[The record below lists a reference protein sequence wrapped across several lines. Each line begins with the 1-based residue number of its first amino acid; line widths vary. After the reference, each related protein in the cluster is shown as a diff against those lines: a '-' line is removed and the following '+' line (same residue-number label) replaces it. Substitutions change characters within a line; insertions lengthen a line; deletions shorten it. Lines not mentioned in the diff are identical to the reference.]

1 MNGNTIVVSTLA
13 LAVALGGCAGMS
25 DTQQRVGSG
34 AAIGG
39 LAVGALTGDWGWAAA
54 GAAAGAAGGYLVDQQ
69 TGTSRPPNSA
79 PSTRA
84 CKRVISRPPSSNSA
98 DRRVVGVARPRSSV
112 GSAFGGRSRRG
123 VPVSATASTRR
134 R

>member
-1 MNGNTIVVSTLA
+1 MKRNSIVAASLT

-39 LAVGALTGDWGWAAA
+39 LAVGALTGEWGWAAA

-69 TGTSRPPNSA
+69 QRNQQAAQQRAFEQGVQTGKQQAQQQQQSR
-79 PSTRA
+79 
-84 CKRVISRPPSSNSA
+84 
-98 DRRVVGVARPRSSV
+98 
-112 GSAFGGRSRRG
+112 
-123 VPVSATASTRR
+123 
-134 R
+134 

>member
-1 MNGNTIVVSTLA
+1 MKRNSIVAASLA

-39 LAVGALTGDWGWAAA
+39 LAVGALTGEWGWAAA

-69 TGTSRPPNSA
+69 QRSQQAAQQRAFEQGVQTGKQQAQQQQSR
-79 PSTRA
+79 
-84 CKRVISRPPSSNSA
+84 
-98 DRRVVGVARPRSSV
+98 
-112 GSAFGGRSRRG
+112 
-123 VPVSATASTRR
+123 
-134 R
+134 